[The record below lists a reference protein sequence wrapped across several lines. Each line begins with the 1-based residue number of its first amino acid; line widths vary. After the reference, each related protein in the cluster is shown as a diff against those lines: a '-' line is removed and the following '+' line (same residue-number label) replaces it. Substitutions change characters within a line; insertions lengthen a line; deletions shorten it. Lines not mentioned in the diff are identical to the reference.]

1 MQIAQP
7 SLLSLCCALLSLTMA
22 LPAQA
27 AIYEC
32 ITTAMRGNRWICKE
46 DPSVCS
52 FILTVDEKSKSIFRK
67 IDERNPRVPV
77 VVDKWEDNV
86 LIAHEDQTRIDSRFI
101 EQYFYK
107 IEFDNGNFLM
117 ANEYVTNKGRYLTQE
132 ELNMADKKKY
142 SYYRPRLFSEKGR
155 CTFKR

>member
-1 MQIAQP
+1 
-7 SLLSLCCALLSLTMA
+7 MA
-22 LPAQA
+22 LTWCLPASA
-27 AIYEC
+27 ATYQC
-32 ITTAMRGNRWICKE
+32 TTTAMRGNKWICKE
-46 DPSVCS
+46 DPSVCT
-52 FILTVDEKSKSIFRK
+52 FAFVVDEKSKDIYRK

-86 LIAHEDQTRIDSRFI
+86 
-101 EQYFYK
+101 
-107 IEFDNGNFLM
+107 NFLM
-117 ANEYVTNKGRYLTQE
+117 ANEYVTNSGRYLTQE